1 MDLIPLLD
9 RFKQDVTATTVD
21 RDQAENRRRSI
32 FSRYVRRSFTTYTLI
47 NGIPSALEDIEKR
60 SRVLLEKGAAARFLD
75 KEEDSVEV
83 ARLVERLRE
92 AITHYQVSEN
102 CLCAEYDSY
111 MRGRYLNNKRSTIRL
126 QT

>member
-9 RFKQDVTATTVD
+9 RFKQDVTVTTVD

-60 SRVLLEKGAAARFLD
+60 SRALLEKGAAARFLD

-102 CLCAEYDSY
+102 CLVAP
-111 MRGRYLNNKRSTIRL
+111 ST
-126 QT
+126 THTEG